1 MKTTTLITSV
11 LLGLFVNAGF
21 GENHG
26 LSGNVG
32 LSYETD
38 HFFRGQAV
46 ASETLNSSIGLD
58 ANLGA
63 VEAFADVS
71 AYHALSG
78 GADQYDVSGGLGT
91 SVLDG
96 QLGLSAGFLHYEFLA
111 GESKLDAFIAANL
124 DVVLDP
130 TVTVYRNTDENL
142 WTYELGLSHDVE
154 LKDIATLSLG
164 VSAGL
169 TETSST
175 TEVEYFEVG
184 GEFSR
189 GITENLDGVISVAY
203 NDADNREGETLA
215 AFGFRVSF

>member
-1 MKTTTLITSV
+1 MKTTTLITTV
-11 LLGLFVNAGF
+11 LFGLFVNAGF
-21 GENHG
+21 GADNG

-32 LSYETD
+32 VSYETD

-58 ANLGA
+58 ANLGSL
-63 VEAFADVS
+63 EAFADVS
-71 AYHALSG
+71 AFHSLSG
-78 GADQYDVSGGLGT
+78 GDDKYDISGGLGT
-91 SVLDG
+91 KVLDG
-96 QLGLSAGFLHYEFLA
+96 QLGLSAGLLHYELIA

-124 DVVLDP
+124 DVILDP
-130 TVTVYRNTDENL
+130 TVTVYRNTDQNL

-164 VSAGL
+164 VSAGI

-203 NDADNREGETLA
+203 NDADNRDSETLA